1 MSSLGLIFLFMLA
14 APQQNAA
21 QNPSHDQA
29 RTETQRDRQMLM
41 DSLKQHAEMGTLQD
55 GTYDDHTCFTMRT
68 YYFKRQDGNAPEL
81 AGTSTCTPA
90 NVLRR
95 EQAKRK
101 APKLVLVP
109 LKAD

>member
-14 APQQNAA
+14 TPQQNAA
-21 QNPSHDQA
+21 QHSSHDQA
-29 RTETQRDRQMLM
+29 RAENQRDRHQLERFPETSM
-41 DSLKQHAEMGTLQD
+41 LQD

-68 YYFKRQDGNAPEL
+68 YYFKRQDGNAPAL

-109 LKAD
+109 LKAN

>member
-1 MSSLGLIFLFMLA
+1 MSSFGLILLFMLA

-21 QNPSHDQA
+21 QHRSHDQA
-29 RTETQRDRQMLM
+29 QTQTQRDPSKLQKYPEIGM
-41 DSLKQHAEMGTLQD
+41 LQD

-68 YYFKRQDGNAPEL
+68 YYFKRHDGDAPEL

-90 NVLRR
+90 NALRR

-109 LKAD
+109 LKDN